1 MGTFTGAPMAASSG
15 LSTRVPAET
24 TKSYPGSSFIKQV
37 SQSIPVNQHSGPPP
51 GLHPGMLKTST
62 LESMSFA
69 TPEPNRAS
77 AIVSESST
85 LMASDP
91 QPPLSTTINHYG
103 DDGPD
108 GPWTQKHS
116 SHAPIY
122 AAASILPIVV
132 LVMVGAVFCICLRRR
147 KQRRKE
153 NSALPTQEM
162 KQSKHTVLT
171 HVAPPARG
179 QSPSLSGRPSP
190 PSPPSQLQ
198 PVILGPI
205 LSSSNGAYMTGM
217 DTSDVVSI
225 RAHDY
230 ADTSSLTEPPPPY
243 RPSSI
248 APPSFVSTSR
258 PSSLRVQDRPP
269 TTSRTHLME
278 RSPFHDPFDDV
289 SEVSGPARGQG
300 DDTLSVVS
308 DMSYQHDP
316 VVTRSAL

>member
-153 NSALPTQEM
+153 NSALPTQGM

-217 DTSDVVSI
+217 DTWNRRHPIVPAALLHRVSFLPRG
-225 RAHDY
+225 RAVSECKTGRPRRQGPISWSAPRSTTLSTMYPKCLDRPEDK
-230 ADTSSLTEPPPPY
+230 ATTRCPWCPTCPTNTI
-243 RPSSI
+243 PSS
-248 APPSFVSTSR
+248 P
-258 PSSLRVQDRPP
+258 DR
-269 TTSRTHLME
+269 HCE
-278 RSPFHDPFDDV
+278 EAV
-289 SEVSGPARGQG
+289 
-300 DDTLSVVS
+300 
-308 DMSYQHDP
+308 
-316 VVTRSAL
+316 